1 MRFFLRKY
9 YDIYPFSL
17 FNILNFEI
25 ILKAIKMIN
34 KKEMF
39 LHSLFL
45 LSKINAITLSEIHV
59 RMIIEQLEILW
70 NENLYFFTYCLN
82 PILVLNILINMIF
95 LCSSRV

>member
-1 MRFFLRKY
+1 
-9 YDIYPFSL
+9 
-17 FNILNFEI
+17 
-25 ILKAIKMIN
+25 MIN
-34 KKEMF
+34 NKDTF

-82 PILVLNILINMIF
+82 PILVINN
-95 LCSSRV
+95 L